1 MREGGHC
8 VNRNVCLVLIIIIL
22 FSCSG
27 CYGRRT
33 DDGQNL
39 LRVASL
45 GSPLTLNPLFVRDAA
60 SAEVVSL
67 LHPALLGFDS
77 ETLLAEPR
85 LFSAW
90 QISEDELTYTFTL
103 RSDVQWS
110 DGVLL
115 TTEDVAYTIR
125 AICHPDYTGSL
136 YMHMSRIDGSQEYR
150 RSHVS
155 PVADGQ
161 ISGIRIVNDFYL
173 EITLAERFA
182 PFLTYMA
189 ISVLPYHL
197 LRDVKVAELEGHK
210 YSREVPVGA
219 GPYLLAEWVPDRYI
233 HVRANEKYFLGRP
246 EIENLY
252 YTIVPNQETQVIEF
266 LAGRLDLLPTSLKV
280 EDIEQLQSDES
291 LVIYSHLRLAYD
303 FLGFNMKRKDS
314 PLANKNVRQALSM
327 ILDREQVV
335 ENLLLGYGRVAPGP
349 LSPLQFAFNQEL
361 RGQPFAPDLAKEI
374 LLLAGLQIPELKLIY
389 SAGNLVRENTALL
402 FKESAA
408 ALGINVR
415 ITILEWEAFLEA
427 MQDGDYDLILL
438 GYGTGIDPDLTYYW
452 HSESPGNSLGYSNRE
467 VDLLLEDALEI
478 VDNQRRIALYQQAE
492 QLIVDDAPVIWLYY
506 RMAYHAATVRLK
518 NFNPNPASLFYNVHE
533 WFLEG

>member
-8 VNRNVCLVLIIIIL
+8 MRCKGLLVLILVIL
-22 FSCSG
+22 LSCSG

-33 DDGQNL
+33 EEGESL

-67 LHPALLGFDS
+67 LHPVLLGFDR
-77 ETLLAEPR
+77 ETLLPQPR
-85 LFSAW
+85 LFSDW
-90 QISEDELTYTFTL
+90 QISEDGLIYTFTL

-110 DGVLL
+110 DGALL
-115 TTEDVAYTIR
+115 TAEDVAYTIR

-136 YMHMSRIDGSQEYR
+136 FMHMSRIEGAQEYR
-150 RSHVS
+150 MSQGS

-161 ISGIRIVNDFYL
+161 ISGIRIVDDFCL

-197 LRDVKVAELEGHK
+197 LRDVKVAELEGHR

-219 GPYLLAEWVPDRYI
+219 GPYLLSEWVPDRYI

-252 YTIVPNQETQVIEF
+252 YTIIPNQETQLIEF

-314 PLANKNVRQALSM
+314 PLANKNVRIALSM
-327 ILDREQVV
+327 ILDRKQVV

-361 RGQPFAPDLAKEI
+361 SGQQYDPDLAKEI
-374 LLLAGLQIPELKLIY
+374 LRLAGKLPELKLIY
-389 SAGNLVRENTALL
+389 NAGNLIRENTALL

-408 ALGINVR
+408 SLGIDVR
-415 ITILEWEAFLEA
+415 INILEWEAFLEA

-467 VDLLLEDALEI
+467 VDLLLEEALKI
-478 VDNQRRIALYQQAE
+478 VDKQRRIELYQQAE
-492 QLIVDDAPVIWLYY
+492 QLIVADAPVIWLYY

-518 NFNPNPASLFYNVHE
+518 NFKPHPASLFYNVHE
-533 WFLEG
+533 WRLEG